1 MSWLDKATQWLR
13 DQIEALTCNTS
24 LILGHPVLQSVSKKV
39 FRKVLRKN
47 RCARIVS
54 GNLDEVA
61 GRVPNPE
68 RTHPC
73 PVPGIQIWATGWAN
87 KKYSVICEVRF
98 LLCIYLIQLVNF
110 ISVWIRTRIS
120 SWLSTRRLRRRV
132 GVAPAEVVTT
142 GELQEG
148 PNTAQG
154 EKKLLNWFTS
164 FFSYLLRKE
173 TRKETLCVGILTK
186 SLHTTTNHCTHT
198 SGLSC
203 GPFSG
208 NLRVADL
215 SEFWGFLA
223 FSLEFW

>member
-1 MSWLDKATQWLR
+1 MSWLDEATLC
-13 DQIEALTCNTS
+13 DQIDALTCNTS
-24 LILGHPVLQSVSKKV
+24 VILGHPVLQSVSKKV

-47 RCARIVS
+47 RCARKVS

-98 LLCIYLIQLVNF
+98 LLCF
-110 ISVWIRTRIS
+110 SSSWWILFLRTRIS

-142 GELQEG
+142 GELQED

-154 EKKLLNWFTS
+154 KNKLLNWCTLH
-164 FFSYLLRKE
+164 FFHIYFVSLYFSWSTYKRK
-173 TRKETLCVGILTK
+173 
-186 SLHTTTNHCTHT
+186 
-198 SGLSC
+198 LSV
-203 GPFSG
+203 S
-208 NLRVADL
+208 A
-215 SEFWGFLA
+215 S
-223 FSLEFW
+223 